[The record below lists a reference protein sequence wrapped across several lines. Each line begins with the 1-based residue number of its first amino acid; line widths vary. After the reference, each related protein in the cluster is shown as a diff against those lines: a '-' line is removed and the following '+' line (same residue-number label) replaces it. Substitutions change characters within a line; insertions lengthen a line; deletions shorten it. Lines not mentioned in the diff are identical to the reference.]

1 VTVTDARRKVA
12 TQPPGRVQ
20 RIWDAR
26 SILVDEV
33 LAVGDKAFRVKCYD
47 RIDELLSGGTTLFLV
62 SHSAADLRR
71 FCKRGIYLRNG
82 EMRGDGP
89 VDEIIDRYEADL
101 AAIKSEPALART

>member
-1 VTVTDARRKVA
+1 VSRL
-12 TQPPGRVQ
+12 QEP
-20 RIWDAR
+20 I
-26 SILVDEV
+26 ILVDEV

-82 EMRGDGP
+82 EMRGEGP
-89 VDEIIDRYEADL
+89 LDEIIDRYEADL
-101 AAIKSEPALART
+101 AAIKSEPAAART